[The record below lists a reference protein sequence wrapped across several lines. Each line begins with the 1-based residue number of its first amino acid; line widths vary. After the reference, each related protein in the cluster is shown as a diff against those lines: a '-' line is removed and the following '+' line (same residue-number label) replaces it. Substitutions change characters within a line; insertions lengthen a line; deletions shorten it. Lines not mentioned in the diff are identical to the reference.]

1 MSPLKAIASP
11 QILISWQPKKQ
22 SGFKQKYISTT
33 PVMMN
38 RAETAQSPDFKI
50 KKMVGADSFREQALH
65 NSRHSQSSRTE
76 SELASYES

>member
-1 MSPLKAIASP
+1 
-11 QILISWQPKKQ
+11 
-22 SGFKQKYISTT
+22 
-33 PVMMN
+33 MMN
-38 RAETAQSPDFKI
+38 RPETAQSPDFKI